1 MTTESGLHLIIRP
14 VKPEDAPLFTNLFE
28 VLSPTS
34 IYYRFFGALRLLQPA
49 MLSRFTQID
58 YDREIAFV
66 ALDEDSEIELMLGV
80 ARIIG
85 DPDGKTG
92 EIAVLIGDPWQGK
105 GIGASLMRQCLLIA
119 EQRGFQYIHGIVMKE
134 NTQMLALAK
143 KLGFTINNGKNTSEF
158 EIEINFNSP
167 QLVASLAAL

>member
-1 MTTESGLHLIIRP
+1 MS
-14 VKPEDAPLFTNLFE
+14 PLFTNLFE

-34 IYYRFFGALRLLQPA
+34 IYHRFFGVLRVLQPT

-66 ALDEDSEIELMLGV
+66 AIDEASEIERMLGV

-85 DPDGKTG
+85 DPDGKMG

-105 GIGASLMRQCLLIA
+105 GIGSSLMRQCLLIA
-119 EQRGFQYIHGIVMKE
+119 QQRGFAHIHGIVMKE
-134 NTQMLALAK
+134 NRHMLALAK
-143 KLGFTINNGKNTSEF
+143 KLGFTISPGKNLGEY
-158 EIEINFNSP
+158 EIQIQFNSP
-167 QLVASLAAL
+167 ELVEKLAFSVNP